1 MKKLIVIALALGF
14 VLPVS
19 AQKVKYRRT
28 QEVNFDGVDV
38 DGVARSPDAAYLTQR
53 RGIKFMPMYKVRKRF
68 DDQIKQSVDYLR

>member
-1 MKKLIVIALALGF
+1 MKGIIVLLAVMF
-14 VLPVS
+14 AMPVA
-19 AQKVKYRRT
+19 AQKVKYRKV

-68 DDQIKQSVDYLR
+68 DEQIKQSVDYLR

>member
-1 MKKLIVIALALGF
+1 MKRILLIAAVLGF
-14 VLPVS
+14 ILP
-19 AQKVKYRRT
+19 AYGQRVKYRKT

-68 DDQIKQSVDYLR
+68 DDEIKKSVDYLR